1 MKIKIVTARGGY
13 RVHLV
18 GGNGELVFW
27 TEVYSTKQSAQ
38 RAAAWVK
45 ANAAGAPILD
55 LA

>member
-1 MKIKIVTARGGY
+1 MKIKIVPASGGY

-18 GGNGELVFW
+18 GGNGQLVFW
-27 TEVYSTKQSAQ
+27 TEVYTTKANAQ
-38 RAAAWVK
+38 QAAQWVK